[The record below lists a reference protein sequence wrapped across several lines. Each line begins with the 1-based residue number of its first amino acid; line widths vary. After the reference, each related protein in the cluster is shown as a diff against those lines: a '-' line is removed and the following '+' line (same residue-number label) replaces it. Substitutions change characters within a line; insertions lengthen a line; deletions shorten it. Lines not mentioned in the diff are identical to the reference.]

1 MKTLLMI
8 AIAMAF
14 SNQVMA
20 SDNACTIKQKNA
32 ASFALAQRE
41 AAPVQKVFVAGMQPG
56 LWTEMPGL
64 NSGSDEFTLTLET
77 PSGTLF
83 QVYEVAANQIGS
95 TADCDIISVKPVT
108 K

>member
-1 MKTLLMI
+1 MKTVLMI
-8 AIAMAF
+8 AVAMAL

-20 SDNACTIKQKNA
+20 SDNACTTKQKNA

-56 LWTEMPGL
+56 MWTEMPGL
-64 NSGSDEFTLTLET
+64 NSGSDQVTLTLET
-77 PSGTLF
+77 ASGTLF
-83 QVYEVAANQIGS
+83 QVYEVAAKQIGTS
-95 TADCDIISVKPVT
+95 ADCDIVSVTPVA